1 MIDNLKKT
9 ILKRPENI
17 TEIIEGERR
26 MKKFLKGLV
35 LIPMWLPIWYQLGLD
50 LDYNKC
56 VDACCDDPNC
66 GGCCRRAKKMVDWW
80 RA

>member
-1 MIDNLKKT
+1 
-9 ILKRPENI
+9 
-17 TEIIEGERR
+17 